1 MKIYKIPEPALLHLY
16 QNGNY
21 DVKIYSDGT
30 KVRTTEDDEFIAQFP
45 ENIDCKITNKC
56 DMGCAFCHENSVV
69 DGLHGN
75 INHPI
80 LSTLHPGQ
88 EIACLDGETIV
99 YTESGSKLI
108 NELKENDTIFD
119 SDHKLRKI
127 IKIQKSIK
135 PCFELKTTRSLK
147 VKCSSDHPFIK
158 NGKIIQ
164 LKDFN
169 IKDNIDI
176 LKECTD
182 TNNDYPV
189 IDLAQFIQH
198 STNQKGSRGGT
209 YNKTHVRISNS
220 CKWIPRYLTVDEDV
234 MYLYGIFV
242 AEGSTKGLSLHI
254 DEYNSI
260 FKRVEKIWAK
270 ITGGL
275 KSKTYIKNKS
285 LTVELQSTRI
295 VKAVFNDALKIQKGA
310 KNKGFDF
317 LFQLKNKSLIQAAFE
332 GFIDGDGCIHYR
344 KNKKQQNL
352 SIKTSSRKLIYDFV
366 YLCKKWFD
374 IELTFSKHTNP
385 ETFFKKETGFRYVAP
400 RIAYRAETGRIKD
413 IKKFYNSFKLQEFTE
428 LPLKTAK
435 TNFIVKEIVNLNET
449 RELYDITLE
458 EGSHIFPINGYILT
472 HNCGGGNIFEHPDF
486 EEFLIRLKDLEVIS
500 NITVNQ
506 HHIEIE
512 ENLNKVRQ
520 WQKEKLVYGVGIS
533 YNGSV
538 DYLKKVIKSLYI
550 PENAVIHTIAGIHNL
565 EPLVSKELKVLI
577 LGYKSIRR
585 GKDFINCHGA
595 TIRKKI
601 AELEAKIPEYL
612 ESFKVLSFDNL
623 ALEQLNI
630 KKYVSPEDWKAHY
643 MGDDGSFTMY
653 IDLVKEEFA
662 KNSTSVD
669 RYNLNDYRSIEEIFN
684 KIKN

>member
-56 DMGCAFCHENSVV
+56 DMGCAFCHENSVI

-88 EIACLDGETIV
+88 EIAI
-99 YTESGSKLI
+99 
-108 NELKENDTIFD
+108 
-119 SDHKLRKI
+119 
-127 IKIQKSIK
+127 
-135 PCFELKTTRSLK
+135 
-147 VKCSSDHPFIK
+147 
-158 NGKIIQ
+158 
-164 LKDFN
+164 
-169 IKDNIDI
+169 
-176 LKECTD
+176 
-182 TNNDYPV
+182 
-189 IDLAQFIQH
+189 
-198 STNQKGSRGGT
+198 
-209 YNKTHVRISNS
+209 
-220 CKWIPRYLTVDEDV
+220 
-234 MYLYGIFV
+234 
-242 AEGSTKGLSLHI
+242 
-254 DEYNSI
+254 
-260 FKRVEKIWAK
+260 
-270 ITGGL
+270 
-275 KSKTYIKNKS
+275 
-285 LTVELQSTRI
+285 
-295 VKAVFNDALKIQKGA
+295 
-310 KNKGFDF
+310 
-317 LFQLKNKSLIQAAFE
+317 
-332 GFIDGDGCIHYR
+332 
-344 KNKKQQNL
+344 
-352 SIKTSSRKLIYDFV
+352 
-366 YLCKKWFD
+366 
-374 IELTFSKHTNP
+374 
-385 ETFFKKETGFRYVAP
+385 
-400 RIAYRAETGRIKD
+400 
-413 IKKFYNSFKLQEFTE
+413 
-428 LPLKTAK
+428 
-435 TNFIVKEIVNLNET
+435 
-449 RELYDITLE
+449 
-458 EGSHIFPINGYILT
+458 
-472 HNCGGGNIFEHPDF
+472 GGGNIFEHPDF
-486 EEFLIRLKDLEVIS
+486 EEFLIRLKDLGVIS

-506 HHIEIE
+506 YHIEIE

-538 DYLKKVIKSLYI
+538 DSLKKVIKSLYI

-565 EPLVSKELKVLI
+565 EPLISKELKVLI

-585 GKDFINCHGA
+585 GKDFINCYGA

-669 RYNLNDYRSIEEIFN
+669 RYNLNDYKSIEEIFN